1 MVPGAA
7 VAVIVGLPVQVVTT
21 PFGVATTRFAGSVS
35 VKLPLI
41 GTTFPFVMVKVMV
54 LTVVPVP
61 AVVWMVVGLK
71 LLVID
76 GGCSTIMPALAVP
89 PLELPS
95 PEVRAV

>member
-1 MVPGAA
+1 MLVAAAAA
-7 VAVIVGLPVQVVTT
+7 VTDPPQLFPM
-21 PFGVATTRFAGSVS
+21 FGVAATTKFVGKVS

-54 LTVVPVP
+54 LTLVPVP

-76 GGCSTIMPALAVP
+76 GGCKIMMPALAVP
-89 PLELPS
+89 PLELPR
-95 PEVRAV
+95 PEVPAV